1 MVNEIGCT
9 GYIIMKKTRL
19 ASFLSCSGQR
29 LTDEEKKL
37 FEKYCPAGITLFSR
51 NIDNANQV
59 RKLIE
64 EIKQVSGDDILIA
77 VDQEGG
83 RVRRLKEPEF
93 MSYAAQSQIGS
104 LPLNKALKMAKLHA
118 RLISNDLKKLGIDVN
133 FAPVLDI
140 MREDTTDALKSRC
153 FSDDGKRVARL
164 GKISVD
170 EYIKSGIIPCIK
182 HMPGHGRAV
191 CDPHLGLPIIND
203 CLENLMNDFMPFKE
217 CNYAPMGMTA
227 HILLKGLGYNRPI
240 TQCVRGIKEIIRK
253 IIGFNGFLISDAI
266 DMNALQGDVVERA
279 KLALRAGCDCVCY
292 CMGKIDEMGYL
303 AENCPQLSDEAMQ
316 RLDKAKQI
324 LHNKYIGKEISD
336 REQYSLMC
344 CQVSDYDEK
353 YDATEVLHRMQ
364 RKSLC

>member
-1 MVNEIGCT
+1 
-9 GYIIMKKTRL
+9 MKKKRL
-19 ASFLSCSGQR
+19 ASFLSCEGQK
-29 LTDEEKKL
+29 LTDAEKRL
-37 FEKYCPAGITLFSR
+37 FEKFIPVGVTLFSR
-51 NIDNANQV
+51 NINNIEQMKKLV
-59 RKLIE
+59 R
-64 EIKQVSGDDILIA
+64 EIKEISGDDTLIA

-83 RVRRLKEPEF
+83 RVRRLKEPDF

-118 RLISNDLKKLGIDVN
+118 RLISNDLKKLGIDIN

-140 MREDTTDALKSRC
+140 MREDTTDALRSRC

-203 CLENLMNDFMPFKE
+203 SLENLMNDFMPFRE

-227 HILLKGLGYNRPI
+227 HILLKGLGYNYPI
-240 TQCVRGIKEIIRK
+240 TQCVIGIKDIIRG
-253 IIGFNGFLISDAI
+253 IIGFDGFLISDAI

-279 KLALRAGCDCVCY
+279 KLALSAGCDSVCY
-292 CMGKIDEMGYL
+292 CMGKIDEMSYL
-303 AENCPQLSDEAMQ
+303 SENCPQLSDEALL

-324 LHNKYIGKEISD
+324 LHNKCVINDAKDKEL
-336 REQYSLMC
+336 YSLMC
-344 CQVSDYDEK
+344 CQISAYDEK
-353 YDATEVLHRMQ
+353 YDATEVLHKMQ
-364 RKSLC
+364 RKSQC